1 MVVFLKSPCRPRHRT
16 KIVDGPLSGALGILN
31 FSAIF
36 APMRLVPT
44 RLRHFYLVAVAFVAA
59 STLAAAGAA
68 QSFALFRSTD
78 DGRSWLKV
86 GGGLPPDL
94 RIDALGQSG
103 ATRVAGTER
112 GLYLSTDDGATWSR
126 PVRGLPE
133 NLKVFDFAV
142 YRQSLYAATAQGL
155 WSSAD
160 HGSTWARVPAPFATT
175 RLLSLTA
182 TSDTLFVGTDAQGV
196 FTTNDAGGSW
206 HSTSDGLPPLAQIF
220 QFAAVDDTVYAAL
233 YSRGLYRYD
242 RAQSRW
248 LSAGDE
254 RPLRLAAFR
263 ARLFAGRNPGG
274 VFTAPHLSTTWSETS
289 RGLPAHAPTWALAA
303 TPHTVLL
310 GTVSPAGLMRWDAA
324 SGGWQP
330 SDAGLPRQANAIAF
344 GVAASS
350 LLVAV
355 FLPP

>member
-1 MVVFLKSPCRPRHRT
+1 
-16 KIVDGPLSGALGILN
+16 
-31 FSAIF
+31 
-36 APMRLVPT
+36 MRLAPT
-44 RLRHFYLVAVAFVAA
+44 RLRHLCVAAVVFVTA
-59 STLAAAGAA
+59 STLAAVGAA
-68 QSFALFRSTD
+68 PSFALFRSTD
-78 DGRSWLKV
+78 DGRSWNKV
-86 GGGLPPDL
+86 GRGLPSEL

-126 PVRGLPE
+126 PARGLPE

-155 WSSAD
+155 WSSGD
-160 HGSTWARVPAPFATT
+160 HGSTWTPVPAPFATA
-175 RLLSLTA
+175 RLLSLAA

-196 FTTNDAGGSW
+196 FMASEEGAPW
-206 HSTSDGLPPLAQIF
+206 RAASDGLPPRAQIF
-220 QFAAVDDTVYAAL
+220 QFAAVDGTVYAAL

-242 RAQSRW
+242 PAQSRW

-254 RPLRLAAFR
+254 RPLRLVAFR

-330 SDAGLPRQANAIAF
+330 SDAGLPPKANAITF